1 MIRKNIYSRITESII
16 KAHHDNN
23 LDTAMEDGH
32 EMENMGKKIVAIITA
47 DPDQDLDWESEYEPF
62 GATELTAD
70 DEAECCEHEGIEHDT
85 CPSCGTDVDGHI
97 VSDDEDDD
105 SEENDDMEDIMI
117 GGGFESEDEG
127 DEYEDMDVKDIL
139 VDILH
144 ELKGEEGETED
155 EGAFETADENPMF
168 GGSSDDEESDDDEDE
183 DYDSMLGDNGSSEW
197 ETSDDEDDDYEDEDD
212 YDYDEEEDFET
223 PTQEVDEAMFDA
235 PDQPG
240 FKDAEVKQSQEQEE
254 DEVYIFDALDNI

>member
-47 DPDQDLDWESEYEPF
+47 DPDEDLDWESEYEPF

-70 DEAECCEHEGIEHDT
+70 DEHEAMEHEGMESDHEL
-85 CPSCGTDVDGHI
+85 CPSCGYDVDCEG
-97 VSDDEDDD
+97 DDCEDEDD
-105 SEENDDMEDIMI
+105 DDMEDIMI

-139 VDILH
+139 VDILQ
-144 ELKGEEGETED
+144 ELKGEDSDSEE
-155 EGAFETADENPMF
+155 EGAFETSDENPMF
-168 GGSSDDEESDDDEDE
+168 GGSSDDESDDDDDDE

-197 ETSDDEDDDYEDEDD
+197 ETSDDESDDDSD
-212 YDYDEEEDFET
+212 DYDEEEDFES
-223 PTQEVDEAMFDA
+223 PFDENQEVDEAMFNRPTD
-235 PDQPG
+235 G
-240 FKDAEVKQSQEQEE
+240 TLSQEQEE
-254 DEVYIFDALDNI
+254 DEVYVFDALDNA

>member
-16 KAHHDNN
+16 KAHHDTN
-23 LDTAMEDGH
+23 LDSAMEDGH

-62 GATELTAD
+62 GATELTSD

-144 ELKGEEGETED
+144 ELKGEDSEEGED
-155 EGAFETADENPMF
+155 EGAFETSDENPMF
-168 GGSSDDEESDDDEDE
+168 GGSSDDEEDDYEDDEDE
-183 DYDSMLGDNGSSEW
+183 DADSMLSAQDDWSSE
-197 ETSDDEDDDYEDEDD
+197 ESDSEDKEED
-212 YDYDEEEDFET
+212 YDDEEDFEA
-223 PTQEVDEAMFDA
+223 PVDDMGEEDMDDMLAS
-235 PDQPG
+235 P
-240 FKDAEVKQSQEQEE
+240 QEQEE
-254 DEVYIFDALDNI
+254 DEVEIFDCLDNA

>member
-62 GATELTAD
+62 GAAELTAD

-105 SEENDDMEDIMI
+105 SEDNDDMEDIMN

-139 VDILH
+139 VDILQ
-144 ELKGEEGETED
+144 ELKGEDSDSED
-155 EGAFETADENPMF
+155 EGAFETSDENPMF
-168 GGSSDDEESDDDEDE
+168 GSSSDDEESDDDDEDE

-197 ETSDDEDDDYEDEDD
+197 ETSDDEDDDYEDED
-212 YDYDEEEDFET
+212 DYDEEEDFET